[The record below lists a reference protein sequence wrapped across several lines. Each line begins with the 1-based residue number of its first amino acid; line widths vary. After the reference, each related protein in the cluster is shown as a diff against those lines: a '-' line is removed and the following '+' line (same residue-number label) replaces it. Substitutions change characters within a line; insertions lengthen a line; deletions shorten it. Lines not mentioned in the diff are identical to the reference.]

1 MRDLIVVGRP
11 NSGKTMFTLNFASYI
26 GSKSVDITFR
36 SYDDLI
42 TCRHFSVE
50 DAKRELCS
58 NTLHK
63 TKTLQSLILK
73 IAIGKTAVNFRLTD
87 TCGIGEK
94 IHNEVAVRRGM
105 AQTLSLMRCADFILH
120 IIDLSYISKEYMDG
134 SSTIDHEIY
143 NYGTIRNSYIILAN
157 KTDIPFA
164 KENLTKLSCIFPK
177 ATIIPISALLSQGL
191 KEVKSC
197 VARNI

>member
-1 MRDLIVVGRP
+1 
-11 NSGKTMFTLNFASYI
+11 MFTLNFASYI

-50 DAKRELCS
+50 EARRELCS

-63 TKTLQSLILK
+63 TRTLQSLVLK

-120 IIDLSYISKEYMDG
+120 IIDLSYISKEYLNG

-143 NYGTIRNSYIILAN
+143 NYGVIRNSYIILAN

-164 KENLTKLSCIFPK
+164 KDNLTRLSCIFPK